1 MTLTITKKPVITI
14 GSDLTLCEGD
24 VIQINDVFVN
34 NSNTYSWIA
43 SGSGLLTG
51 GNTLNPTYTPGANE
65 IGAVTLT
72 LTAEST
78 APCVAM

>member
-1 MTLTITKKPVITI
+1 MTLTITKKPEITI

-51 GNTLNPTYTPGANE
+51 ETHLINLYAW
-65 IGAVTLT
+65 
-72 LTAEST
+72 
-78 APCVAM
+78 C